1 MTGVSGAAS
10 LNWWASASAFSSS
23 GRIGSSL
30 NFPYE
35 AACSSVKNSTGMDL
49 TPMTSAAG
57 QGSSTEPC
65 RRADRLC

>member
-1 MTGVSGAAS
+1 
-10 LNWWASASAFSSS
+10 
-23 GRIGSSL
+23 L